1 MAETSGVFEEVI
13 KHKGFFN
20 YADLYNFCFNW
31 FKDQGYKVGEENYVE
46 KLSGFGKEIQI
57 DWKAK
62 KKISD
67 YYRNIIIVKWHILG
81 LNDTDVEVEGKK
93 TKTNKGDLKIKI
105 SAELERDYEENW
117 DKDKMWKFLRG
128 IYDKYIMRTTQD
140 EYEGRLAGK
149 ATQFTEDLKAFL
161 NLEGRR

>member
-1 MAETSGVFEEVI
+1 MAEKSPTFEEVI

-20 YADLYNFCFNW
+20 YADLYNFCYNW
-31 FKDQGYKVGEENYVE
+31 FKDQGYRVEESNYVE

-57 DWKAK
+57 EWKAK

-67 YYRNIIIVKWHILG
+67 YYRNIIEVKWHILG
-81 LNDTDVEVEGKK
+81 LNDAEVEVEGKK

-105 SAELERDYEENW
+105 GADLERDYEDNW
-117 DKDKMWKFLRG
+117 DKKPMWKFLRG

-140 EYEGRLAGK
+140 EYEGRLASK
-149 ATQFTEDLKAFL
+149 ATAFAEDLKAFL